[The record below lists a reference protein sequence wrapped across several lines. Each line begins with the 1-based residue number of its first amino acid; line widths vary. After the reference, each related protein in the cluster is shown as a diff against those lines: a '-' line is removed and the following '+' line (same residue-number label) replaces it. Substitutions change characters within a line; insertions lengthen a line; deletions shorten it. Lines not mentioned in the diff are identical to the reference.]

1 MISENIN
8 TLRKEKELS
17 VIELA
22 KKAEISRQAMNNI
35 VTGKSIPREDTLE
48 LIAEALG
55 VSADLLKY
63 GIQYFNYDNFRNLLN
78 AKFPECLKK
87 EDLEACLESNVYDE
101 QYQIEHGLT
110 EQELDEINAEF
121 WDHMDLESFL
131 VSKFD
136 IDPVE
141 LFVDHIV
148 PRKEIQKQIATYF
161 GYTTNEL
168 FKCYGGVP
176 IGASYSKFKRQSVV
190 GKEPFD
196 DKEFLYN
203 FGKLSPANKKLVSN
217 MCLDLLLLQNN

>member
-1 MISENIN
+1 MISTNIN
-8 TLRKEKELS
+8 TLRKEKNMS

-22 KKAEISRQAMNNI
+22 KAADISRQAMNNI
-35 VTGKSIPREDTLE
+35 VIGKSIPREDTLE
-48 LIAEALG
+48 LIAKALG
-55 VSADLLKY
+55 VSADLLKH
-63 GIQYFNYDNFRNLLN
+63 GIQYFNYDNFRNVLN

-101 QYQIEHGLT
+101 QYQIKHGLT
-110 EQELDEINAEF
+110 EQELDEINAEY
-121 WDHMDLESFL
+121 WDHMDLDSFL

-148 PRKEIQKQIATYF
+148 PRKEVQEKIAAYF
-161 GYTTNEL
+161 GYDKNEL

-176 IGASYSKFKRQSVV
+176 IGANYSKFKRLSVV
-190 GKEPFD
+190 GKEPFE

-203 FGKLSPANKKLVSN
+203 FEKLSPANKKLVSN